1 MELVVI
7 TGMSGAGKA
16 AAAKAF
22 EDMAF
27 VVVDNLPP
35 TLLPALV
42 AEPPGERLAVVTD
55 ARAGAAFA
63 GLSAAL
69 DDVRA
74 AGVKP
79 VILFLDA
86 DDQTLTRRFSE
97 SRRPHPVAADG
108 GILDSLTA
116 ERTLLESVRAQADKT
131 LDTSNLSLTKLR
143 NALQTDF
150 GPALDRNG
158 GPTITLTSF
167 GFKHGLPLDADL
179 VFDVRFLANPH
190 YVAAL
195 KPCDGRDPEVK
206 EYVLA
211 DPDSTPFLEK
221 LFDFVGWSLPHYAAE
236 GKAYL
241 TVAIGCTGG
250 RHRSVVISEQLAGF
264 LRTRGYAVRVQ
275 HRDVEKSNQ

>member
-16 AAAKAF
+16 AAAKVF

-42 AEPPGERLAVVTD
+42 AEPPGARLVVVTD
-55 ARAGAAFA
+55 ARAGEAFA
-63 GLSAAL
+63 GLEAAL
-69 DDVRA
+69 NDVRA

-108 GILDSLTA
+108 GILDSLAA
-116 ERTLLESVRAQADKT
+116 ERVLLESVRAQADKT
-131 LDTSNLSLTKLR
+131 LDTSNLSLNELR
-143 NALQTDF
+143 NALQADF
-150 GPALDRNG
+150 GPTPDKHG
-158 GPTITLTSF
+158 GLTITLTSF

-206 EYVLA
+206 DYVLA
-211 DPDSTPFLEK
+211 DPDSGPFLEK
-221 LFDFVGWSLPHYAAE
+221 LFDLMAWSVPRYVAE

-250 RHRSVVISEQLAGF
+250 RHRSVVVAETLRDF
-264 LRTRGYAVRVQ
+264 LQSRGYAVQVQ
-275 HRDVEKSNQ
+275 HRDVEKANR